1 MLGPLTDNKVWK
13 SIFQNA
19 PIPMAIVVGNKGI
32 ISKVNKAFE
41 KWVERCSDELLFK
54 SFIHILGLQDM
65 KYFEFKQIAYELE
78 TGSEDSVYYH
88 VPLNKGHMK
97 FKSVQ
102 LHFSLMEDSEL
113 EDPCFIVQLVSPIQE
128 LEAERELEEYKS
140 LFKYNP
146 LGVASLDL
154 SGHLLRINEGQ
165 CKLTGHTEEELV
177 ADEYTP
183 LIHPDYIEKT
193 DFHFSMASKGIPQS
207 YHIRML
213 HKEGHSIEASVINVP
228 IILNGN
234 VVGVYGITSDTTES
248 RRYLQEIENLS
259 NQLELIFNTVDECIF
274 GVDHEGHLTYL
285 NKKGAELLG
294 IYQEEAIGLKLTN
307 QFLQFTENYYPYA
320 QEKMPIYQSILSGES
335 HCVKEAILGRKDG
348 STFIA
353 EYQVTPLIDNNE
365 RKGAVVV
372 IRDVTSIKEIMKAK
386 EEAIYADRAKSEF
399 LAMMSHELRTPM
411 NGIVGMTSLLMD
423 TDLDE
428 EQKSYAEIIANSSNT
443 LMQMFAELLDFS
455 KIEAGKIEVVH
466 EPFSLTE
473 ALREVYQLFVA
484 SAEEKG
490 IRLIQNYDEN
500 IPETFLGDVTKIKQI
515 LINLISNGI
524 KFTNDGEVIIH
535 IEQMNTHLDK
545 RKLLVFQIQDTGI
558 GIPLHKQ
565 NELFQS
571 FSQLDTS
578 INRKYGGTGLGLAI
592 SKRLVEVM
600 GGTISVSSDEGK
612 GATFQFLLELDLP

>member
-1 MLGPLTDNKVWK
+1 MSGPLTDSKVWK

-19 PIPMAIVVGNKGI
+19 PIPMAMVVGDKGI
-32 ISKVNKAFE
+32 ICKVNKAFE
-41 KWVERCSDELLFK
+41 KWTEQCSDELLSK
-54 SFIHILGLQDM
+54 SFIHIVGLQDV
-65 KYFEFKQIAYELE
+65 EHINFKQIAYELE
-78 TGSEDSVYYH
+78 TGSEDSVHYK
-88 VPLNKGHMK
+88 VLLNKERI
-97 FKSVQ
+97 KSQEVQ
-102 LHFSLMEDSEL
+102 LHFSLLEDSEQ
-113 EDPCFIVQLVSPIQE
+113 EDHCFIVQAVNPIKD
-128 LEAERELEEYKS
+128 LAAEREWEESKS

-146 LGVASLDL
+146 LGVASMDL
-154 SGHLLRINEGQ
+154 SGHLLRVNEGQ
-165 CKLTGHTEEELV
+165 CKITGHTEEELLM
-177 ADEYTP
+177 DRYTH
-183 LIHPDYIEKT
+183 LIHPDYIAKT
-193 DFHFSMASKGIPQS
+193 NYHFSMASKGIPQS
-207 YHIRML
+207 YHIHML
-213 HKEGHSIEASVINVP
+213 HKEGHSIEVNVINVP
-228 IILNGN
+228 TILNGK
-234 VVGVYGITSDTTES
+234 VVGVYGITSDITDS

-259 NQLELIFNTVDECIF
+259 NQLELIFNAVDECIF
-274 GVDHEGHLTYL
+274 GVDHAGHLTYL

-307 QFLQFTENYYPYA
+307 HFLQFNENHYPYA
-320 QEKMPIYQSILSGES
+320 PQKMPIYQSILSGES
-335 HCVKEAILGRKDG
+335 HCVKEEIFGRKDG

-353 EYQVTPLIDNNE
+353 EYQVTPLIDQGE

-372 IRDVTSIKEIMKAK
+372 IRDITSIKEIMKAK
-386 EEAIYADRAKSEF
+386 EEAIHADRAKSEF

-428 EQKSYAEIIANSSNT
+428 EQKSYTEIIANSSNT
-443 LMQMFAELLDFS
+443 LMQMFGELLDFS

-466 EPFSLTE
+466 EPFSLIE
-473 ALREVYQLFVA
+473 ALHEVHDLFIA

-490 IRLIQNYDEN
+490 IRLILNYDEN
-500 IPETFLGDVTKIKQI
+500 IPETFLGDETKIKQI

-524 KFTNDGEVIIH
+524 KFTNDGEVVIQ
-535 IEQMNTHLDK
+535 IEQMNTHLAH

-600 GGTISVSSDEGK
+600 GGSISVSSDEGK
-612 GATFQFLLELDLP
+612 GATFQFLLELDAV

>member
-1 MLGPLTDNKVWK
+1 MSGPLTDSKVWK

-19 PIPMAIVVGNKGI
+19 PIPMAMVVGDKGI
-32 ISKVNKAFE
+32 ICKVNKAFE
-41 KWVERCSDELLFK
+41 KWTERCSDELLSK
-54 SFIHILGLQDM
+54 SFIHILGLQDVG
-65 KYFEFKQIAYELE
+65 YINFNQIAYELE
-78 TGSEDSVYYH
+78 TGSEDAVHYK
-88 VPLNKGHMK
+88 VLLNKERIQ
-97 FKSVQ
+97 SQEVQ
-102 LHFSLMEDSEL
+102 LHFSLLEDSEQ
-113 EDPCFIVQLVSPIQE
+113 EDHCFIVQAVTPIKD
-128 LEAERELEEYKS
+128 LAAEREWEESKS

-146 LGVASLDL
+146 LGVASMDL
-154 SGHLLRINEGQ
+154 SGHLLRVNEGQ
-165 CKLTGHTEEELV
+165 CKITGHTEEELL
-177 ADEYTP
+177 AGRYTP
-183 LIHPDYIEKT
+183 LIHPDSIEKT
-193 DFHFSMASKGIPQS
+193 NYHFSMASKGIPQS

-213 HKEGHSIEASVINVP
+213 HKEGHSIEANVINVP
-228 IILNGN
+228 TILNGK
-234 VVGVYGITSDTTES
+234 VVGVYGITSDITES
-248 RRYLQEIENLS
+248 RRHLQEIENLS
-259 NQLELIFNTVDECIF
+259 NQLELIFNAVDECIF

-307 QFLQFTENYYPYA
+307 QFLQFNENHYPYA
-320 QEKMPIYQSILSGES
+320 PEKMPIYQSILSGES
-335 HCVKEAILGRKDG
+335 HCVKEEVFGRKDG

-353 EYQVTPLIDNNE
+353 EYQVTPLIDRGE

-372 IRDVTSIKEIMKAK
+372 IRDITSIKEIMKAK
-386 EEAIYADRAKSEF
+386 EEAIHADRAKSEF

-428 EQKSYAEIIANSSNT
+428 EQKSYTEIIANSSNT
-443 LMQMFAELLDFS
+443 LMQMFGELLDFS

-466 EPFSLTE
+466 EPFSLIE
-473 ALREVYQLFVA
+473 ALHEVHDLFIA

-500 IPETFLGDVTKIKQI
+500 IPETFLGDETKIKQI

-524 KFTNDGEVIIH
+524 KFTNDGEVVIQ
-535 IEQMNTHLDK
+535 IEQMNTHLAN

-612 GATFQFLLELDLP
+612 GATFQFLLELDAL